1 MDFSME
7 EYRKNVE
14 ILRKNK
20 ENVPLELLKTKYVK
34 GYGDLVCR
42 IKKQTEAL
50 VILQISAGM
59 RIFKE
64 DQEEFREVM
73 NRIQSIIDKEKMTM
87 KEIGSLVFSE
97 YDIEKAMDLVAERI
111 ALPCFEQAYAPY
123 FQSKCHQEGET
134 FTCDLLPGMKWNQ
147 EHRVWIGQDGSF
159 TLMLPPISDER
170 EDK

>member
-1 MDFSME
+1 MDFSIE

-20 ENVPLELLKTKYVK
+20 ENVPLELLKTKYAK
-34 GYGDLVCR
+34 GYGDLTCR
-42 IKKQTEAL
+42 IRKQTEAL

-64 DQEEFREVM
+64 DQVEFQEVIS
-73 NRIQSIIDKEKMTM
+73 RIQSIIDREKMTL
-87 KEIGSLVFSE
+87 KEIGRLVFSE
-97 YDIEKAMDLVAERI
+97 YDIEKAMDLAAERI

-123 FQSKCHQEGET
+123 FRSKCHQEGET

-147 EHRVWIGQDGSF
+147 GHRVWIGEDGSF

-170 EDK
+170 EDI